1 MYFYINPRGVVSLP
15 VNFGLFY
22 KFTICQGKF
31 LSIEE
36 MLNGACSMA
45 FAGCVEGMSMSD
57 IFKMCYFAVNSNDKK
72 LHRNIIGG
80 ALKWIVDNMW
90 RSGKLPLPPL
100 GSTFMGDGTLNILGP
115 SSDELISKVSEAI
128 SSLTRSETMS
138 SDIFIHVSVARSPAK
153 APANPITHIEVQS
166 GAVKPD
172 GLSSK
177 TTKPS
182 RPRSSAVPQGKRAGT
197 PSADDEDDED
207 DD

>member
-15 VNFGLFY
+15 VNFGSFY

-36 MLNGACSMA
+36 MLNGAGSMA
-45 FAGCVEGMSMSD
+45 FAGCVEGMSMRD

-100 GSTFMGDGTLNILGP
+100 GSTFMADGTLNILGP

-128 SSLTRSETMS
+128 SSLTRAESVS

-166 GAVKPD
+166 GAVGPD
-172 GLSSK
+172 SLSSK

-182 RPRSSAVPQGKRAGT
+182 RPRSSAVPRGKRAGT